1 VNKSSGI
8 SKGKRQHRTGKPPA
22 AGSSEPV
29 HRAWIPSAVGL
40 GVSAY
45 LLILDLMGAPAYCLA
60 QYGCDI
66 VRTSAFSRILGVPV
80 AAAGVVFFAAAL
92 GLCLAPTSMRYRWLV
107 PLAGIGAGGALIFV
121 SLQLAVIH
129 AVCPYCLI
137 ADAAAFGFAYL
148 VLKDS
153 PPPDKVRA
161 AWVAALAA
169 VVLSAIYVLTPAPPA
184 GSDYATRLARH
195 LSQSG
200 VVMYG
205 AYWCPH
211 CRDQKAMFG
220 PAASLLPY
228 VECDP
233 RGAHAQP
240 DNCRARGIRV
250 YPTWDFHGRLE
261 EGALTLD
268 ELAQRSGYP
277 SRPPGP

>member
-1 VNKSSGI
+1 MA
-8 SKGKRQHRTGKPPA
+8 KGKRQHPTGKLPAKHFPEPP
-22 AGSSEPV
+22 
-29 HRAWIPSAVGL
+29 HRAWIPAAIGL
-40 GVSAY
+40 AVSAY
-45 LLILDLMGAPAYCLA
+45 LFALDLMGAPAYCLTEH
-60 QYGCDI
+60 GCDV
-66 VRTSAFSRILGVPV
+66 VRTSAFSRFLGIPV
-80 AAAGVVFFAAAL
+80 AAAGVVFFATAL
-92 GLCLAPTSMRYRWLV
+92 GLCLMGSSMRYRWLV

-121 SLQLAVIH
+121 CLQLAVIH

-137 ADAAAFGFAYL
+137 ADASAFALAYL
-148 VLKDS
+148 VLGDRPVS
-153 PPPDKVRA
+153 DKVRA
-161 AWVAALAA
+161 GTAAALAA
-169 VVLSAIYVLTPAPPA
+169 VVLSTIYLLTPARPA
-184 GSDYATRLARH
+184 ASDYATGLARH

-200 VVMYG
+200 VLMYG

-240 DNCRARGIRV
+240 DTCRAKGVRV

-261 EGALTLD
+261 EGVLTLD

-277 SRPPGP
+277 PRPSGR

>member
-1 VNKSSGI
+1 M
-8 SKGKRQHRTGKPPA
+8 SKDKRQRRTGKLAAKRPPK
-22 AGSSEPV
+22 PL
-29 HRAWIPSAVGL
+29 HRAWLPSAVGL
-40 GVSAY
+40 AVSVY
-45 LLILDLMGAPAYCLA
+45 LFALDLTGAPAYCLTE
-60 QYGCDI
+60 YGCDI
-66 VRTSAFSRILGVPV
+66 VRTSAFSRILGFPV
-80 AAAGVVFFAAAL
+80 AAAGMVFFAVAL
-92 GLCLAPTSMRYRWLV
+92 GLCLTRASMRERWLT
-107 PLAGIGAGGALIFV
+107 PLAGIGAGGAVIFIC
-121 SLQLAVIH
+121 LQLAVIH
-129 AVCPYCLI
+129 AVCPYCLV
-137 ADAAAFGFAYL
+137 ADAAAFALAYL
-148 VLKDS
+148 ILKDS

-161 AWVAALAA
+161 GWAAALAA
-169 VVLSAIYVLTPAPPA
+169 VVLLTIYVLTPGQPT
-184 GSDYATRLARH
+184 GSDYATGLARH

-240 DNCRARGIRV
+240 DTCRARGVRV

-261 EGALTLD
+261 EGVLTLD

-277 SRPPGP
+277 PRQSGR